1 MAKPELIYG
10 DLKDKYVS
18 KVVLYGHSD
27 NVLYYDSAHKEA
39 VPHDDLLDLA
49 KKGLVL
55 ISADETFYHPV
66 FFKDE
71 GSEVKITV
79 ATAISSGS
87 STSKEYQSKTAGE

>member
-1 MAKPELIYG
+1 MVKPELIYG

-27 NVLYYDSAHKEA
+27 NVLYYDAAHKNA
-39 VPHDDLLDLA
+39 VSHDDLLDLA

-55 ISADETFYHPV
+55 IYADSTFYHPV

-71 GSEVKITV
+71 GGEVKITV
-79 ATAISSGS
+79 ATAIGTGT
-87 STSKEYQSKTAGE
+87 STSKEYKSKAYEE

>member
-1 MAKPELIYG
+1 MVKPELIYG

-27 NVLYYDSAHKEA
+27 NVLYYDTAHKNA
-39 VPHDDLLDLA
+39 VSHDELLDLA

-55 ISADETFYHPV
+55 ISAAETFYHPV

-71 GSEVKITV
+71 GGEVKITV
-79 ATAISSGS
+79 ATAIGTGS
-87 STSKEYQSKTAGE
+87 STSKEYKSKSAEE

>member
-1 MAKPELIYG
+1 MVKPELIYG

-27 NVLYYDSAHKEA
+27 NILYYDAAHKNA
-39 VPHDDLLDLA
+39 VSHDELLDLA

-55 ISADETFYHPV
+55 ISANDTFYHPV

-71 GSEVKITV
+71 SGEVKITV
-79 ATAISSGS
+79 ATAIGTGT
-87 STSKEYQSKTAGE
+87 STSKEYKSKSAEE